1 MFDSRI
7 RRKRRQALTYL
18 LKLEETK
25 REHST
30 RTLPDTNSKVLFLA
44 DALALLD
51 HIMFLPASKMIGF

>member
-30 RTLPDTNSKVLFLA
+30 RTLPDTISKVLFLA
-44 DALALLD
+44 DALAMSD
-51 HIMFLPASKMIGF
+51 HSHVLTSF